1 MGNSRAKIPGYV
13 HAARRRRLAQ
23 PRVLPVS
30 LIVLVLSL
38 LAISLV
44 TACDASSET
53 TTSVTKPSTTLSASS
68 TTTLGVSELV
78 LVSTTLTKD
87 SGILDVLIP
96 AFSEA
101 YPQHMVTVIA
111 LSSEEALKLGET
123 GDADVLL
130 VHSPASEEIFMAN
143 GFGVERRAVMHSD
156 FVIVGPRDDPV
167 GIKGTTDAAGAFTA
181 IAGAQAEFFSRGD
194 DPDFYT
200 IEKGIWEAAN
210 ITLSG
215 VWYQR
220 TDQGMAET
228 LVLADQS
235 GWLRAGRP
243 GDLSLGKGVT
253 QAVDPGAGRQG
264 ALEPIPRD
272 NGRRCQ
278 EHAGR
283 RRFHEL
289 GHFRRRPAGPHRSV
303 PVREEGPAA
312 IRTAALR
319 SQRGRGRLGSNCL
332 SSPDRGP

>member
-1 MGNSRAKIPGYV
+1 VGNWRSKIPTYL
-13 HAARRRRLAQ
+13 HAARRRRLVR

-68 TTTLGVSELV
+68 TTTLSVSELV

-101 YPQHMVTVIA
+101 YPQYMVTVIA
-111 LSSEEALKLGET
+111 LSSEEALKLGEA

-167 GIKGTTDAAGAFTA
+167 GIKGMTDAAEAFTA

-210 ITLSG
+210 ITPSG

-228 LVLADQS
+228 LVLADQR
-235 GWLRAGRP
+235 GGYALADRATYLSARASHKLWILVQ
-243 GDLSLGKGVT
+243 GDKALLNQYHVITVEGAKNMQG
-253 QAVDPGAGRQG
+253 AVDFMNWVTSDDVQRDLIAPFRFEKRGLRQFVQQLFVPNAG
-264 ALEPIPRD
+264 EV
-272 NGRRCQ
+272 
-278 EHAGR
+278 E
-283 RRFHEL
+283 
-289 GHFRRRPAGPHRSV
+289 
-303 PVREEGPAA
+303 
-312 IRTAALR
+312 
-319 SQRGRGRLGSNCL
+319 
-332 SSPDRGP
+332 